1 MLEMQSGSIL
11 HSDRNEWVLILNT
24 LSQPILGTYLLFTFQ
39 KDGKKQQQGFDTV
52 IIQTQ
57 SSFYIT
63 RVKCKKEKQPQKKLR
78 QCYAKCC
85 HKNPRRGVSKGHSS
99 NLSQV
104 SDHSILSCSYRK
116 MSKLPKLK
124 KKKKKTKK
132 TKKNPTSK
140 IKSKTHTCTNTR
152 TTTG

>member
-124 KKKKKTKK
+124 KKKTKK
-132 TKKNPTSK
+132 TKKKQTTSK
-140 IKSKTHTCTNTR
+140 IKSKTHTCTHTR